1 MEARRGSSFIQH
13 FDKLAFD
20 WLTAGVAKSHEI
32 CEFCL
37 RGYFH
42 TAVEKKISLDL
53 CRCPGGKKAEELS
66 LSALGWT
73 CGEGLASSL
82 AWKKHL
88 DFWGKHIPPVGI
100 CVFISYS
107 PWPRR
112 GFIFYSRKTRE
123 SGGRWRRGYVSRKL
137 SSTPYVVECSWK
149 YWNVA
154 DDSLAVN
161 RFPFLSSVSF
171 SL

>member
-37 RGYFH
+37 RVYFH
-42 TAVEKKISLDL
+42 IAVEKKISLDL

-66 LSALGWT
+66 LNALGWT

-88 DFWGKHIPPVGI
+88 DFWGKRIPRLEFACLFLIHPGLVGDLF
-100 CVFISYS
+100 FIQG
-107 PWPRR
+107 RR
-112 GFIFYSRKTRE
+112 GSVEGNGAEGTYPENFLPLRTLLNAVGNTE
-123 SGGRWRRGYVSRKL
+123 TWPMTVSQ
-137 SSTPYVVECSWK
+137 
-149 YWNVA
+149 
-154 DDSLAVN
+154 
-161 RFPFLSSVSF
+161 
-171 SL
+171 